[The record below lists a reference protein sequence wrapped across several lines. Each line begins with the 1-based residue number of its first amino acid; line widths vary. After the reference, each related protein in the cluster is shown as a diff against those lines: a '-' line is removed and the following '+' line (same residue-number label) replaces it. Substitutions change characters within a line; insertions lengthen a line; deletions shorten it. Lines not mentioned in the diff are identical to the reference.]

1 MRCKP
6 VDFFKYWLPPVIYAA
21 LIFYLS
27 SRSSIDLGPEIPHID
42 KLYHAL
48 IYSVFAVLLW
58 RAFHYASPAPF
69 KKRAILFALIFT
81 ILFGI
86 SDEWHQF
93 YVAFRHADIFDL
105 LFDSVGASLALIS
118 VSWWNNGER
127 KEEKYPSQ

>member
-6 VDFFKYWLPPVIYAA
+6 VEFFKYWFPPIIYAA

-27 SRSSIDLGPEIPHID
+27 SRSSINFGPNIPHID
-42 KLYHAL
+42 KLYHAI

-58 RAFHYASPAPF
+58 QAFYYASPAPF
-69 KKRAILFALIFT
+69 QKRAILFALILT

-86 SDEWHQF
+86 SDEWHQLH
-93 YVAFRHADIFDL
+93 VAFRHADFFDL

-118 VSWWNNGER
+118 VSWWNNEER
-127 KEEKYPSQ
+127 KEGKYPG